1 MFASP
6 SSLCKIE
13 VSPVKKVPQMKLLYH
28 QPSTPSI
35 HHHHGIIAIIRPMIS
50 SSPYPPR
57 PSEKSSTL
65 SQSHASKGWEN
76 EAGLV
81 DIRAVVSA
89 KLLLLLDGPATDW
102 ILEVTLGV
110 LAANHE
116 ANLARWVGWDGGVG
130 VFDVGENLF
139 AVFLELGDHSKVE
152 PLVLSYS
159 SVLVNPFLW
168 EYCKQ

>member
-1 MFASP
+1 M
-6 SSLCKIE
+6 
-13 VSPVKKVPQMKLLYH
+13 
-28 QPSTPSI
+28 
-35 HHHHGIIAIIRPMIS
+35 
-50 SSPYPPR
+50 
-57 PSEKSSTL
+57 
-65 SQSHASKGWEN
+65 
-76 EAGLV
+76 

-130 VFDVGENLF
+130 VFDVGENLL

-159 SVLVNPFLW
+159 LMLVNSLT
-168 EYCKQ
+168 EVL